1 MNLVICLLC
10 EGLLE
15 TSMGLGITLELT
27 TIFFGGGDMVEP
39 SLRA

>member
-1 MNLVICLLC
+1 MNLVIYLLC

-15 TSMGLGITLELT
+15 TSMSLGITLELT
-27 TIFFGGGDMVEP
+27 ILGGDMGEP